1 MWVQNFD
8 FFDLVRDGCLRLT
21 RKRNKWFGAQFK
33 SGSGEISEFSC
44 HQVRENVFNNH
55 VSVPTLSETLFF
67 KIIHRV
73 IFLKDLT
80 PKHQVLESKPL
91 ITKENYQSVP
101 KLIEDRRNRT
111 KTWVQWTKIF
121 QPKILGFLEKSQV
134 DKWVSWTHFWSFRV
148 GRGLYICLRHLPRAL
163 HVFLVVIPVSSAV
176 FGPFFVRGVPTRT
189 LEMRTH
195 VWSLVLRFR
204 SPGPFWTYF
213 CPQGPYEGLRN
224 ENSHVVVALRSSTEV
239 ISCHEILS
247 FVAVN
252 GRIGSLSRKSSPRV
266 TESV

>member
-1 MWVQNFD
+1 M
-8 FFDLVRDGCLRLT
+8 T
-21 RKRNKWFGAQFK
+21 
-33 SGSGEISEFSC
+33 GEVYWSNI
-44 HQVRENVFNNH
+44 H

-163 HVFLVVIPVSSAV
+163 HVFLVVIPASRAV
-176 FGPFFVRGVPTRT
+176 FRPIFAHRVPTRT

-195 VWSLVLRFR
+195 VWSL
-204 SPGPFWTYF
+204 T
-213 CPQGPYEGLRN
+213 
-224 ENSHVVVALRSSTEV
+224 LRSSTEV

-247 FVAVN
+247 FVTGN
-252 GRIGSLSRKSSPRV
+252 GRIGSLRRKSSPRV
-266 TESV
+266 TESD